1 VRAFQCFIWFL
12 HSSAFFL
19 LGTVGFQPPKVQ
31 IKHSSAYQTEDMEY
45 YQSINAYVFGEPV
58 LTKTIKAD
66 EAASLPKAVVN
77 KLRQSTILTG
87 PAKTLTPEDIVAVI
101 NIKTCRLVKLTGK
114 VWDQLSSGDDIWML
128 TAKEWKEHSEKVL
141 IHECKARHGK
151 TLMIRNP
158 AALNPR
164 QVYEMVDAYYPHIEK
179 NFTEVVSPALSSPT
193 KLKPA
198 TSALPTK
205 KPFLKA
211 YTGSPYRPP
220 APYSDKRRQQL
231 QQEQAQGGESAG
243 NTPTAGAA
251 REFVRQSASG
261 GQKRTPSPGKSAD
274 RNLATSNREQTVFP
288 PLSPTLLRRVGL
300 GRNQQHSHAQM
311 EVQRFQFQ
319 QDFPDA
325 DTSVLTNDD
334 GYFEETGES
343 PGPLQAAFDGE
354 ASPEQK
360 GADRGDL
367 EEHYPAA
374 AAAAVVNAEQG
385 EDGDVY
391 AAEGDGENA
400 SEVSTPPPA
409 PTDPAPQL
417 HLHQEPQEQPLQ
429 HTEQLRQ
436 EGEDRHRAEPH
447 LTFEAPG
454 DSDQDSTASSDD
466 YQYLHDAGSHVHD
479 EVLLGAGD
487 DGTLTTVTNS
497 VMDTFSLQDPS
508 SVSPRSSIHPGNDSR
523 RGSAGQAALEEDL
536 HGLGVEPDAHV
547 DDAVEVEAEGAV
559 HATGTDVDNDDSS
572 VSEASEESNSTVSS
586 APPPLAPANS
596 HAEGEH
602 GLDGAQLNALPTDL
616 RPSFTLSHQ
625 GIEALLDNSDSD
637 ASTVS
642 SIPHPVVP
650 ANSTAEGELAPDVD
664 AEAGADAELGHISP
678 VAEDLESD
686 SSTVSSIPHPVVPAN
701 STAEGEPIAGAA
713 VALAGYEAHPD
724 GRESPAMSL
733 SSAQSTLTH
742 DVTLPQSVFG
752 MSVSME
758 GYALPS
764 PFSASADADMSGTE
778 QRSSA
783 LESVQESPAVQHLQP
798 SVTWTP
804 SVTVPDS
811 ALPDLLGSLG
821 PVDHSGVQGLAD
833 THDSAGVEDRPPLR
847 WQMTEEEGA
856 LLEAPCPPAAMTA
869 AEPRIEHAGDVA
881 ELGDARVVQTPAV
894 VLTAGGLPHN
904 TDSQA
909 RFSGLPHLSASFHLG
924 PGAPHDPAFGPLLD
938 AVLGPALGPTETG
951 LDHGTLDEGVPPLR
965 WQVTED
971 EGFQQDTAVLSAA
984 PPVLTSALGTTL
996 GASLGPALELDQHH
1010 PMADMDVPP
1019 LRWQVTQD
1027 EGFQA
1032 DHVMLSPSAP
1042 LTTTLG
1048 PTLESTLGP
1057 ALGPAEALL
1066 GPSDVDDGIA
1076 PLRWQMTTEEFM
1088 LDAPNTPP
1096 PPSHSRDADRVAVA
1110 TRAPQPAPAD
1120 VDPISETITVEP
1132 TASAAVLSEAV
1143 TAEVVLDEPVAA
1155 VAAERDEHSESS
1167 DAFHSLPDTG
1177 APTPPPEEASTV
1189 VTADLTNL
1197 DAIRELAPEDGGEEP
1212 TQEAKQVATQ
1222 PAATLTSGAGA
1233 KNPMLTPTKHQVC
1246 ILLTHCHPC
1255 ASFVAAVIGITE
1267 VR

>member
-1 VRAFQCFIWFL
+1 
-12 HSSAFFL
+12 
-19 LGTVGFQPPKVQ
+19 
-31 IKHSSAYQTEDMEY
+31 MEY

-66 EAASLPKAVVN
+66 EAASLPKAVIN
-77 KLRQSTILTG
+77 KLRQSATLTG

-179 NFTEVVSPALSSPT
+179 KYTEAVSPALSSPT

-198 TSALPTK
+198 ASALPTK

-231 QQEQAQGGESAG
+231 QQQQAEAGGSAG

-311 EVQRFQFQ
+311 EGQRFQFQ

-360 GADRGDL
+360 GDDRGDL
-367 EEHYPAA
+367 EEHYTATAA
-374 AAAAVVNAEQG
+374 MVNAEQG

-409 PTDPAPQL
+409 PADPAPQL

-447 LTFEAPG
+447 LTFEAP

-466 YQYLHDAGSHVHD
+466 YQYLHDAGSDVHD

-523 RGSAGQAALEEDL
+523 RGSAGQAVLEEGL
-536 HGLGVEPDAHV
+536 HMLGVDHDAHV
-547 DDAVEVEAEGAV
+547 DEAVEAEAEGAV
-559 HATGTDVDNDDSS
+559 HALATDVDDDDSS
-572 VSEASEESNSTVSS
+572 VSEASEESDSTVSS
-586 APPPLAPANS
+586 ALPPLAPANS
-596 HAEGEH
+596 HAEGEY
-602 GLDGAQLNALPTDL
+602 GANGVIPHALPSDL

-625 GIEALLDNSDSD
+625 GSEALLENSDSD

-650 ANSTAEGELAPDVD
+650 ANSTAEGELAPDVN
-664 AEAGADAELGHISP
+664 AEASADAELGHISP

-686 SSTVSSIPHPVVPAN
+686 SSTVSSIPHPIVPAN

-713 VALAGYEAHPD
+713 VAMAGYEAHPD

-752 MSVSME
+752 MNGSME

-764 PFSASADADMSGTE
+764 PFSASADADMSATE
-778 QRSSA
+778 QRSGVHDT
-783 LESVQESPAVQHLQP
+783 VQDAPAVLHLL
-798 SVTWTP
+798 P
-804 SVTVPDS
+804 SVTVAEDV
-811 ALPDLLGSLG
+811 LPDLLGSLG
-821 PVDHSGVQGLAD
+821 PVDHTGVQVLSD
-833 THDSAGVEDRPPLR
+833 VHDSAGIEGRPPLR

-856 LLEAPCPPAAMTA
+856 LLEAPCPPAAATA
-869 AEPRIEHAGDVA
+869 AEPHTEHAGDVA
-881 ELGDARVVQTPAV
+881 ELGDAVVAQTPAI
-894 VLTAGGLPHN
+894 VLTAGGLLHN
-904 TDSQA
+904 IDSHA
-909 RFSGLPHLSASFHLG
+909 AFSDLPHLSGSFHLG

-938 AVLGPALGPTETG
+938 AVLGPALGPTETA

-971 EGFQQDTAVLSAA
+971 EGFQQDTAVLSPASPLLA
-984 PPVLTSALGTTL
+984 SALDTTL
-996 GASLGPALELDQHH
+996 GASLGPALELEQRP
-1010 PMADMDVPP
+1010 PMADMDAPP
-1019 LRWQVTQD
+1019 LRWQVTED
-1027 EGFQA
+1027 EGFQS
-1032 DHVMLSPSAP
+1032 DHVMLSPAAP

-1048 PTLESTLGP
+1048 STLES

-1066 GPSDVDDGIA
+1066 GTRDVDDGIA

-1110 TRAPQPAPAD
+1110 TRAPQFAPTE
-1120 VDPISETITVEP
+1120 VDLTSEEIAVEP
-1132 TASAAVLSEAV
+1132 TTSAAFSEAV
-1143 TAEVVLDEPVAA
+1143 TAEAVLDEPVAA

-1167 DAFHSLPDTG
+1167 DAYHSLPDTG
-1177 APTPPPEEASTV
+1177 AATPPPEGNEAVLHSEAVTSKALHESAPDDGEKVPLEESGEHV
-1189 VTADLTNL
+1189 VA
-1197 DAIRELAPEDGGEEP
+1197 R
-1212 TQEAKQVATQ
+1212 
-1222 PAATLTSGAGA
+1222 PAATLRAAAGV
-1233 KNPMLTPTKHQVC
+1233 NPMLTPAKAPVR
-1246 ILLTHCHPC
+1246 LLAMSLLRTYCVIV
-1255 ASFVAAVIGITE
+1255 ASVMESCYYVVF
-1267 VR
+1267 

>member
-1 VRAFQCFIWFL
+1 LF
-12 HSSAFFL
+12 
-19 LGTVGFQPPKVQ
+19 GTVAFQPPKVQ
-31 IKHSSAYQTEDMEY
+31 NKTQKQDCQTEDMEY

-77 KLRQSTILTG
+77 KLRQSTTLTG

-164 QVYEMVDAYYPHIEK
+164 QVYEMVEAYYPHIEK

-198 TSALPTK
+198 TSALPAK
-205 KPFLKA
+205 KTFLKA

-231 QQEQAQGGESAG
+231 QQEQAQGGESPG
-243 NTPTAGAA
+243 NTPTAQAA
-251 REFVRQSASG
+251 RELARHSASG
-261 GQKRTPSPGKSAD
+261 GHKRTPSPGKSAD

-311 EVQRFQFQ
+311 EGQRFQFQ

-334 GYFEETGES
+334 NYFEDNGES

-360 GADRGDL
+360 GSDRGDL
-367 EEHYPAA
+367 EEHYPT
-374 AAAAVVNAEQG
+374 AAVVEAEDD

-391 AAEGDGENA
+391 GAEGDDENA

-409 PTDPAPQL
+409 PTDLVPQPQL
-417 HLHQEPQEQPLQ
+417 EQEPHEQPLQ
-429 HTEQLRQ
+429 PTAQPQ
-436 EGEDRHRAEPH
+436 EGVDRHHAEPH
-447 LTFEAPG
+447 LTFQAS

-466 YQYLHDAGSHVHD
+466 YQYLHDAGSDVHD

-523 RGSAGQAALEEDL
+523 RGSAGQVALEEDL
-536 HGLGVEPDAHV
+536 HRLGVEPDAHMN
-547 DDAVEVEAEGAV
+547 DAVEAEAEGTV
-559 HATGTDVDNDDSS
+559 HVLGAQVDDGDSS
-572 VSEASEESNSTVSS
+572 VSEASEESDSTVSS
-586 APPPLAPANS
+586 ALPPLAPANS

-602 GLDGAQLNALPTDL
+602 GPDGAQLNALPTDL

-625 GIEALLDNSDSD
+625 GSEALLENSDSD

-650 ANSTAEGELAPDVD
+650 ANSTAEGELAPDVG
-664 AEAGADAELGHISP
+664 AEAGADVQHGHSSP
-678 VAEDLESD
+678 VTEEHESD
-686 SSTVSSIPHPVVPAN
+686 SSTVSSIPHPIVPAN
-701 STAEGEPIAGAA
+701 STADGEPIAGVA
-713 VALAGYEAHPD
+713 VAMAGYEAHPD

-783 LESVQESPAVQHLQP
+783 LESGQESPAVQHLQP
-798 SVTWTP
+798 SVTA
-804 SVTVPDS
+804 PDS

-821 PVDHSGVQGLAD
+821 PADLSGVQGLAD
-833 THDSAGVEDRPPLR
+833 PHDTAGVEGRPPLR

-856 LLEAPCPPAAMTA
+856 LLEAPCPPAAATA
-869 AEPRIEHAGDVA
+869 EQPRPEHVGDVA
-881 ELGDARVVQTPAV
+881 AEVDAVATPTPTV

-904 TDSQA
+904 TDSHPA
-909 RFSGLPHLSASFHLG
+909 FSDLPHLSGSFHLG
-924 PGAPHDPAFGPLLD
+924 PGPSHDPAFGPLLD
-938 AVLGPALGPTETG
+938 AVLGPGLGPTDTA
-951 LDHGTLDEGVPPLR
+951 LDHGTVDEGVPPLR

-971 EGFQQDTAVLSAA
+971 EGFQQDTAVLSPA
-984 PPVLTSALGTTL
+984 PPMLAPTLGTTL
-996 GASLGPALELDQHH
+996 GTSVGPALELDQHP
-1010 PMADMDVPP
+1010 PMADMDAPP
-1019 LRWQVTQD
+1019 LRWQVTED
-1027 EGFQA
+1027 EGFQS

-1042 LTTTLG
+1042 LTTALG
-1048 PTLESTLGP
+1048 STLESKLGP
-1057 ALGPAEALL
+1057 SLGPAEALL
-1066 GPSDVDDGIA
+1066 GTSDVEDGIA
-1076 PLRWQMTTEEFM
+1076 PLRWQMTTEEFL

-1110 TRAPQPAPAD
+1110 TRAPHTAFAE
-1120 VDPISETITVEP
+1120 VDPTTEMITVEP
-1132 TASAAVLSEAV
+1132 TTSAAALAEDV
-1143 TAEVVLDEPVAA
+1143 TAEAVPDEHVTPGAPELDE
-1155 VAAERDEHSESS
+1155 HTESS
-1167 DAFHSLPDTG
+1167 DAYHSLPDTG
-1177 APTPPPEEASTV
+1177 AATPPPEGGNEAVLHSGAVSSEVLHESALDDQEKTPLQESGEHV
-1189 VTADLTNL
+1189 VP
-1197 DAIRELAPEDGGEEP
+1197 R
-1212 TQEAKQVATQ
+1212 
-1222 PAATLTSGAGA
+1222 PAAALRAAAGV
-1233 KNPMLTPTKHQVC
+1233 NPMLTPAKTAVR
-1246 ILLTHCHPC
+1246 LL
-1255 ASFVAAVIGITE
+1255 AVSLLRTYCVNCC
-1267 VR
+1267 VRCGELL